1 MTESEIQRDIL
12 VYLKGVH
19 HVHVWRSNAGQV
31 HKNVKMAPKGCPD
44 IIGYT
49 TSVAGHDGPEPPWR
63 WETGA
68 FIGFE
73 VKQPGKLQNPDQ
85 QDWEAD
91 MTSAGALYFVVHS
104 VEETREIIE
113 RLFG

>member
-1 MTESEIQRDIL
+1 MTETQIQKEILD
-12 VYLKGVH
+12 YLKTVP

-44 IIGYT
+44 IIGYC
-49 TSVAGHDGPEPPWR
+49 TSPVVDDEALYGI
-63 WETGA
+63 

-73 VKQPGKLQNPDQ
+73 VKCPGKLQNEAQ

-91 MTSAGALYFVVHS
+91 MTAAGALYFVVHS
-104 VEETREIIE
+104 VDETRAIIG